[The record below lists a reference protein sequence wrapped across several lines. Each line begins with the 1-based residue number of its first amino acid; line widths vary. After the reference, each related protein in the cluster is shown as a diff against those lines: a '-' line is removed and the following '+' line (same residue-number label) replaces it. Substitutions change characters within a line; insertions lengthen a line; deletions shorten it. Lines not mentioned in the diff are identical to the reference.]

1 MMVIDLLG
9 EGLFLS
15 AIGAMGLMFA
25 HSKSPEASAEQTP
38 SQGSQD
44 AAIDPRIASLRA
56 AHRVTLV
63 SEQNEGYSVQKLTNG
78 VYGFT
83 YAPQDAAPLFSKKM
97 FHNFEVHKL
106 HDGSI
111 HLVGFVTEQ
120 AANQLESG
128 GAIDVSLY
136 PDPYEQAVN
145 AVSVPLARVTKT
157 HGPSRDFGNALQ
169 LQLEA
174 ITADNS

>member
-1 MMVIDLLG
+1 MIVMNLLG
-9 EGLFLS
+9 DGLFLS

-25 HSKSPEASAEQTP
+25 HSKATEASPKQTAAAHSPE
-38 SQGSQD
+38 

-63 SEQNEGYSVQKLTNG
+63 SDQDEGYSVGQLSHG

-83 YAPQDAAPLFSKKM
+83 YTPQEAAPLFGKKM

-106 HDGSI
+106 HDGSV

-120 AANQLESG
+120 AATQLETG
-128 GAIDVSLY
+128 GAIEVSLY

-145 AVSVPLARVTKT
+145 AVSVPLARVMKT
-157 HGPSRDFGNALQ
+157 HGPSRDLGNALH

-174 ITADNS
+174 TTADNS